1 MVSLRTS
8 AAYRIAFT
16 YATAFALAMLL
27 LGTAVYFAA
36 DAEFRRQRDKAIVE
50 EAVELAREANDPRE
64 LRQEIDERARLS
76 SPEGF
81 GIALF
86 DRSGRR
92 VAGTLAAERP
102 PAGLGDIVFHD
113 PKEGPDIARADA
125 IDLPDGSRLVVA
137 LDSET
142 IENIDATI
150 LALFGVAFVALLLV
164 GGVSAL
170 LLGRYLRL
178 RLGTISSTARA
189 IVEGDFAHRV
199 PVSPRGDEF
208 DQVGSA
214 LNAMLDRIDQLME
227 NLRQVSSDIAH
238 DLRTPLVRLRNQLE
252 LVGSVDDAAEKAIQQ
267 GDALLALFAAILRIS
282 EVEGGKLAASF
293 EALDLSALAEDVCET
308 FQPAIADSKRALDW
322 AIAPGIRVLGNRELL
337 AQAIGNLLDNAR
349 LHTPPGTQIAVTLVA
364 RAAAAELTVSDQGPG
379 VPAQDY
385 ERMLHRFTRGE
396 ASRST
401 PGAGLGLSLVAAVA
415 KAHGGQVVLA
425 DNAPGL
431 RVTLILPVA
440 GG

>member
-1 MVSLRTS
+1 MTSLRTS

-86 DRSGRR
+86 DHSGRR
-92 VAGTLAAERP
+92 VAGTLATERP
-102 PAGLGDIVFHD
+102 PAGLGDIVFRD
-113 PKEGPDIARADA
+113 PKEGPDVARADA

-150 LALFGVAFVALLLV
+150 LTLFGVAFVALLLV

-170 LLGRYLRL
+170 LLGRYLRR
-178 RLGTISSTARA
+178 RLGTISGTARA
-189 IVEGDFAHRV
+189 IVEGDFAQRV
-199 PVSPRGDEF
+199 PVGPRGDEF

-214 LNAMLDRIDQLME
+214 LNAMLDRIDRLME

-252 LVGSVDDAAEKAIQQ
+252 LVGSVDGAAEKAIQQ

-293 EALDLSALAEDVCET
+293 EPLDWSALAEDVCET
-308 FQPAIADSKRALDW
+308 FQPAIADSGRVLDW
-322 AIAPGIRVLGNRELL
+322 AIAPGVRVLGNRELL

-364 RAAAAELTVSDQGPG
+364 RAAAAKLTVSDQGPG

-385 ERMLHRFTRGE
+385 ERMLRRFTRGE

-440 GG
+440 GS

>member
-1 MVSLRTS
+1 MVNSRTS

-16 YATAFALAMLL
+16 YAAAFALAMLL
-27 LGTAVYFAA
+27 LGTAVYFTA
-36 DAEFRRQRDKAIVE
+36 DAEFRRQRDRAIIE
-50 EAVELAREANDPRE
+50 EAVELAREADDPRE
-64 LRQEIDERARLS
+64 LRQEIDVRARLS

-81 GIALF
+81 DYALF

-92 VAGTLAAERP
+92 IAGTLATERP
-102 PAGLGDIVFHD
+102 AAGLGDIVFHD
-113 PKEGPDIARADA
+113 PKEGPDVARADA

-150 LALFGVAFVALLLV
+150 LALFGIAFVALLLV

-170 LLGRYLRL
+170 LLGRYLRH
-178 RLGTISSTARA
+178 RLSTISATARA
-189 IVEGDFAHRV
+189 IVEGDTAQRV

-208 DQVGSA
+208 DQVGTA

-252 LVGSVDDAAEKAIQQ
+252 LVGSVDGAAERAIQQ

-282 EVEGGKLAASF
+282 EVEGGKLAVSF

-308 FQPAIADSKRALDW
+308 FQPAIADSGRLLDW
-322 AIAPGIRVLGNRELL
+322 RIAPDIRVLGNRELL

-349 LHTPPGTQIAVTLVA
+349 LHTPFGTEIMVTLA
-364 RAAAAELTVSDQGPG
+364 SRAATAELVVSDRGPG
-379 VPAQDY
+379 VPASDY
-385 ERMLHRFTRGE
+385 ERMLRRFTRGE

-415 KAHGGQVVLA
+415 KAHGGQVALA

-431 RVTLILPVA
+431 RVTLTLPVA